1 MLSTLSGWG
10 QASILMFEGRAENQ
24 NLKSDTV
31 YIFQPLIRNY
41 AVALHLN
48 AAHFC
53 MMVKLVPNFK
63 YKKLDVLLCS
73 QVSPLMFYTIF
84 INLCVDLIRCF
95 VRSCSKSVLGI
106 QKAMT

>member
-48 AAHFC
+48 AAHF
-53 MMVKLVPNFK
+53 
-63 YKKLDVLLCS
+63 
-73 QVSPLMFYTIF
+73 
-84 INLCVDLIRCF
+84 
-95 VRSCSKSVLGI
+95 
-106 QKAMT
+106 